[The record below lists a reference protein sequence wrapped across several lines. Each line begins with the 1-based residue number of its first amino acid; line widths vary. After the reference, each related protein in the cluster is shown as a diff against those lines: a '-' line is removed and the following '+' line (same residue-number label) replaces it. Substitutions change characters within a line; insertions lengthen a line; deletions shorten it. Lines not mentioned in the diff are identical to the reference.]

1 MKKITILLLCLT
13 LLLCACGAGETAGA
27 TTAATTAAAATP
39 TEDTAVETAGATT
52 ATEAAQVETT
62 AAAETTVSD
71 KELAESCVDK
81 DVSELYALIGE
92 PASSEYVSSCLGEGQ
107 DGNLY
112 YDGFTVYTY
121 KDETGEVVTFV
132 E

>member
-1 MKKITILLLCLT
+1 MKKTAILLLCLT
-13 LLLCACGAGETAGA
+13 LLLCACGADQPSDTTGTPSPA
-27 TTAATTAAAATP
+27 T
-39 TEDTAVETAGATT
+39 
-52 ATEAAQVETT
+52 QTT
-62 AAAETTVSD
+62 AAAEPTTSATDAPQAETTVPGTAAVSD
-71 KELAESCVDK
+71 KELAESCIDK

-92 PASSEYVSSCLGEGQ
+92 PASSEYVSSCLGDGE

-121 KDETGEVVTFV
+121 RDAEGETVTFV